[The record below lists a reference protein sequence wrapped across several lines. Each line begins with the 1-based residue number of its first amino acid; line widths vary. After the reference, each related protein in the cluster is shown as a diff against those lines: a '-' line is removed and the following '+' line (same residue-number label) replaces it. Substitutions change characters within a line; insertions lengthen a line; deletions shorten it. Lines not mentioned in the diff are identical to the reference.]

1 MKCYRCNNI
10 LNESDTVCSK
20 CGSKVIKYTAPKKEK
35 TNKVKK
41 DYSNEYYNFSIG
53 CIITRF
59 ISYLVFLVFPI
70 NIIIP
75 WLFISLIF
83 SLVGY
88 FKFNDKRNLKI
99 IIIDGVLI
107 ILEIVLFII
116 IYKFV
121 NNLF

>member
-10 LNESDTVCSK
+10 LNENDEVCNK
-20 CGSKVIKYTAPKKEK
+20 CGSMVIKYKSKEK
-35 TNKVKK
+35 VKVEKVKK
-41 DYSNEYYNFSIG
+41 NYSNEYYNFSIG

-59 ISYLVFLVFPI
+59 ISYFVFLIFPI

-75 WLFISLIF
+75 WLLISLIF
-83 SLVGY
+83 SLAGY

-121 NNLF
+121 NS